1 MGSGSTRT
9 VLGGDSLPDCH
20 VSSESWLVAVATVDS
35 GAWARGMASPLGSSQ
50 QGTRQPVYECDGA
63 AGRDAAAPH
72 GIQFFAGV
80 RRRGR
85 AVVSY

>member
-35 GAWARGMASPLGSSQ
+35 GAWARGMASPLGSRA
-50 QGTRQPVYECDGA
+50 QGSRYMSVTGRPAEMPPHRTPSNSSPAFDDVDGLLLVTS
-63 AGRDAAAPH
+63 G
-72 GIQFFAGV
+72 
-80 RRRGR
+80 
-85 AVVSY
+85 